1 MKVKDIDLCGLGNS
15 LVDIQI
21 KVEDDIIKQLG
32 LTKGEMV
39 LVDEERQK
47 EIISLLD
54 DKNRNLCS
62 GGSAANTIIA
72 FAKFG
77 GKAAYLSL
85 LGNDELG
92 KFYADEFTQFEIE
105 LKSSYLETDKTGTC
119 LVLITPDG
127 ERTMCTSL
135 GATGKFSV
143 KNLNEEIISRSKWL
157 YIEGYKLTAEESTE
171 AVFRAIEIA
180 KSHDVKI
187 ATTFSDGFITKLF
200 RVNLEKV
207 VSMSDLIFCNENE
220 ALSYTGKDSI
230 NSAFEMLS
238 SIVPNIVIT
247 LGEKG
252 SIIKWG
258 SSTNKIPAYA
268 TVPVDSTGA
277 GDIFAGGFLY
287 GVIVREDPLLAGHL
301 GSYAASRIVSVLGAR
316 LEDNYLDLL
325 RFVED
330 KIN

>member
-1 MKVKDIDLCGLGNS
+1 MEAKDIDLCGLGNS

-21 KVEDDIIKQLG
+21 NVGDDIIKQLG
-32 LTKGEMV
+32 LTKGEML
-39 LVDEERQK
+39 LVDELRQK

-54 DKNRNLCS
+54 DKNKNLCS

-85 LGNDELG
+85 LGDDEFG
-92 KFYADEFTQFEIE
+92 RFYANEFMQFEIE
-105 LKSSYLETDKTGTC
+105 LKASFLKTDKTGTC

-143 KNLNEEIISRSKWL
+143 NNLDENIIKRSKWL

-180 KSHDVKI
+180 KSNNVRI

-200 RVNLEKV
+200 HDNLERV

-220 ALSYTGKDSI
+220 LLSFTEKGTIY
-230 NSAFEMLS
+230 SAFDMLS
-238 SIVPNIVIT
+238 SIVPNIVVT
-247 LGEKG
+247 LGENG
-252 SIIKWG
+252 SIIKWDD
-258 SSTNKIPAYA
+258 SIYNIPAYK

-277 GDIFAGGFLY
+277 GDIYAGGFLY
-287 GVIVREDPLLAGHL
+287 GVIVRNSPLFAGHL
-301 GSYAASRIVSVLGAR
+301 GSYAASKIVSVLGAR
-316 LEDNYLDLL
+316 LEVNYNELIG
-325 RFVED
+325 FVED
-330 KIN
+330 KLN